1 MMNYFSVQL
10 LPLACVS
17 HAHGHSPHPPKHM
30 RCTETV
36 CKYAQVIPWVNEFHF
51 LINSLYKSEGGVSGV
66 YVWHSCFNVIA
77 RPCVFMCISQ
87 CSYI

>member
-10 LPLACVS
+10 LLLACVS

-36 CKYAQVIPWVNEFHF
+36 CKYAQVIAWVNEFHF
-51 LINSLYKSEGGVSGV
+51 LINSLYKSVREEYQV
-66 YVWHSCFNVIA
+66 C
-77 RPCVFMCISQ
+77 MCGTAVLT
-87 CSYI
+87 